1 MQNLALSWEHS
12 AQLALVLAGGAVVL
26 QLAAHR
32 RVRAFAPLAVEAAV
46 IAGLYALWQRAG
58 ELSVLGTSGAFDR
71 ARWIQRV
78 ERDLHLPSEH
88 DVQGLVLG
96 HPLLVQ
102 AANLYYAAMHFTGL
116 FVFLVWLF
124 VRRRA
129 EYARVRTTLVLTTFA
144 CLLIQLL
151 PVAPPRLL
159 DGYTDTADRYGQS
172 VYGFGLAPDQ
182 LSAMPSVHVAWAV
195 LVGWYTW
202 RLVRSRWRWLGVVH
216 AVATVFVVVCTANHW
231 WLDGIVA
238 AAVLVTCA
246 WLARALFAAWSAVR
260 STLPW
265 DPEARLEQLPREPV
279 P

>member
-1 MQNLALSWEHS
+1 MQNFALSWEHS
-12 AQLALVLAGGAVVL
+12 AQLALVLTGGAVVL
-26 QLAAHR
+26 QLASHR
-32 RVRAFAPLAVEAAV
+32 RVRAFAPLAVEAAL

-71 ARWIQRV
+71 ARWIQHA
-78 ERDLHLPSEH
+78 EHDLHLPSEH
-88 DVQGLVLG
+88 SVQDLVLG

-124 VRRRA
+124 ARRR
-129 EYARVRTTLVLTTFA
+129 EQYARVRTTLVLTTFA

-195 LVGWYTW
+195 LVGWYAW
-202 RLVRSRWRWLGVVH
+202 RLTRSRWRWVGPVH
-216 AVATVFVVVCTANHW
+216 AAATVFVVVCTANHW
-231 WLDGIVA
+231 WLDGIVGI
-238 AAVLVTCA
+238 AVLVACA
-246 WLARALFAAWSAVR
+246 WLTRALFAAWSAVR
-260 STLPW
+260 STLPS
-265 DPEARLEQLPREPV
+265 DREAIPEQPRPEPV